1 MSKTTLLMPQRNHLF
16 KSLFKS
22 SFVGKRVIVIQMGYS
37 NGQEIEK
44 EIVQQRIE
52 KERSLHT
59 QITPVEKS
67 VGIKLFKVL
76 YDSDIDGKG
85 IRRYKDKINRQI
97 KQPKRYDFPKGFGDF
112 V

>member
-1 MSKTTLLMPQRNHLF
+1 
-16 KSLFKS
+16 
-22 SFVGKRVIVIQMGYS
+22 MGYS

-59 QITPVEKS
+59 QITLVEKS

-85 IRRYKDKINRQI
+85 IRRYKDKI
-97 KQPKRYDFPKGFGDF
+97 GDHQH
-112 V
+112 VCYLII